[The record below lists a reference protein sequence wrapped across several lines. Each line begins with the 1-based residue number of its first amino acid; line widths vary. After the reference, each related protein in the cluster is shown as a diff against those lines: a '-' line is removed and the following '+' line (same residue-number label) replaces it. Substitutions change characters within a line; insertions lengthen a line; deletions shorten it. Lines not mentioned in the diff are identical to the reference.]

1 MGVKLNINKVKHGA
15 IELGTWKVI
24 DSVYVNCSTKLKCKC
39 IRHGHI
45 NYISWNNIKQNKGCP
60 TCNKMYNKNRLDFNI
75 IKKSFK
81 KEGYTLLTKKYI
93 NNVQKLKYICPKGHR
108 HSITWRNWRQGKRC
122 FYCFGSAKLTIEFIK
137 QEFEKEGYQ
146 FLTMEYKNS
155 KQSLEYI
162 CPNGHKHRIKWG
174 DWKNGVRCPYCSGH
188 SSVGLDLNN
197 VKDSF
202 ENEGYVILSN
212 IDSSITARTKL
223 RVKCTKGHVFN
234 TIWARWKQGQRCPK
248 CSNNVSRWEE
258 EIKEFIKSL
267 NIYFVSNDRTQIVNP
282 KTSRSLELDIWFPQ
296 LNKAIECNGIYWH
309 SKSEKKLIDN
319 VKRNICKEMCIDL
332 FVITDDQW
340 YSDIDQS
347 MLKIS
352 NFLDCS

>member
-1 MGVKLNINKVKHGA
+1 MILEN
-15 IELGTWKVI
+15 E
-24 DSVYVNCSTKLKCKC
+24 D
-39 IRHGHI
+39 
-45 NYISWNNIKQNKGCP
+45 
-60 TCNKMYNKNRLDFNI
+60 
-75 IKKSFK
+75 
-81 KEGYTLLTKKYI
+81 
-93 NNVQKLKYICPKGHR
+93 
-108 HSITWRNWRQGKRC
+108 
-122 FYCFGSAKLTIEFIK
+122 
-137 QEFEKEGYQ
+137 
-146 FLTMEYKNS
+146 
-155 KQSLEYI
+155 EYI
-162 CPNGHKHRIKWG
+162 LQSEYTKNHNYVQIKHLICNTLYKIKPSN
-174 DWKNGVRCPYCSGH
+174 WKS
-188 SSVGLDLNN
+188 
-197 VKDSF
+197 
-202 ENEGYVILSN
+202 
-212 IDSSITARTKL
+212 
-223 RVKCTKGHVFN
+223 
-234 TIWARWKQGQRCPK
+234 GQRCPK